1 MRTRLSNIFKTTNVT
16 NLAKVIQESPYRV
29 LQVTFKQK
37 TLKESVY
44 FLKIVEFCPIFD
56 IQIDITSAIFREQ
69 LQNHTFQKAHR
80 SLSKHT
86 NIYINR
92 ATHYEIKNIKH
103 LCFFGGSFFK
113 KILLTFRIFDESNIW
128 AKVYHIEKVRCRVV
142 LLLKLR
148 AVKVTTSFH

>member
-1 MRTRLSNIFKTTNVT
+1 MLDYERAFKIKVGQLWKFCLRQQLFVFKEFCMETRLSNIFKSTNVT

-29 LQVTFKQK
+29 LQVTFRQK

-56 IQIDITSAIFREQ
+56 IQIDITSTIFREQ

-92 ATHYEIKNIKH
+92 ATHYEVTAFKNMKN
-103 LCFFGGSFFK
+103 LCFFGGYFFQK
-113 KILLTFRIFDESNIW
+113 KIADIW
-128 AKVYHIEKVRCRVV
+128 K
-142 LLLKLR
+142 
-148 AVKVTTSFH
+148 FQ